1 MKKILLF
8 GLVLIILFSPSGTQG
23 PSIRALGENS
33 DLFQF
38 KNLTIQDVSSRAGLT
53 ILTSAPSG
61 SSTCIRFA
69 SVNSEIGVDVPC
81 PKPATLTYSVEI
93 DVSTKLLLRTKES
106 GRTNDFVAGDK
117 INVFGLYNQIFSQ
130 KDGAVRALVVRNL
143 SRPEQKRFVQLDE
156 VELVSSVSSTPNNL
170 VVIQRKLLPC
180 YDFGFNQDYKKPF
193 PCPQGLSSF
202 SQSTISQNIKPP
214 QALASIIEDSRKY
227 IINIVG
233 NTSILGKTRKPLG
246 LLDFSA
252 GDRLNIY
259 GLLGSDNS
267 ILEAQV
273 IRNLVKSREAPLA
286 ETYEGVIS
294 QIRSGAETIL
304 LRLRDG
310 RIVEMPNPFQPGTF
324 VSVRGILDEVKGI
337 ISNVSSLSIKGKETA
352 SDLPV
357 ISLIEPGSGTV
368 GTRVTVR
375 GSGFNQVSNDINFGN
390 ISRAV
395 RNLSSPDRKTIN
407 FVVPSTSPCPP
418 DVFCERKLL
427 GPGLYPL
434 SIVNASGTSDSSVFE
449 ITALPPFLIVTES
462 SMPQIMQ
469 NNLANIPI
477 EAQGGTDSYSW
488 RISSGALPSGLTLK
502 DAVCVSSPCK
512 APARLSGAPTSY
524 GSYTFTVTL
533 RSGDESISKEFTLVV
548 VQALNSPY

>member
-1 MKKILLF
+1 MKKIFLF
-8 GLVLIILFSPSGTQG
+8 GLVLLFLFNPVGIQR

-33 DLFQF
+33 NLFQF

-53 ILTSAPSG
+53 IFTVAPSG
-61 SSTCIRFA
+61 LSSCIRFQ
-69 SVNSEIGVDVPC
+69 SVDSETGVEVQC
-81 PKPATLTYSVEI
+81 PKSSVPTYSVEI
-93 DVSTKLLLRTKES
+93 DSNTKLLLRTREPGKTS
-106 GRTNDFVAGDK
+106 DFVSGDK

-130 KDGAVRALVVRNL
+130 KDGAVRALIIRNL
-143 SRPEQKRFVQLDE
+143 SRPELKRFVQLDE
-156 VELVSSVSSTPNNL
+156 VELVSPASSTPNNL
-170 VVIQRKLLPC
+170 VVIQRKLRPC

-202 SQSTISQNIKPP
+202 SESAISQNIKPP
-214 QALASIIEDSRKY
+214 ESLTSIIEDSRKY

-233 NTSILGKTRKPLG
+233 KTSILGKTRKSFDLSQ
-246 LLDFSA
+246 FSA

-267 ILEAQV
+267 ILEAQI
-273 IRNLVKSREAPLA
+273 IRNLVKSSEAPLA
-286 ETYEGVIS
+286 GTYEGVIY
-294 QIRSGAETIL
+294 QIRSGAETVL

-310 RIVEMPNPFQPGTF
+310 RIVEMPNPFQPGSF

-337 ISNVSSLSIKGKETA
+337 ISNVSSLSIKGKEA
-352 SDLPV
+352 AGDLPV

-368 GTRVTVR
+368 GTRVTLR
-375 GSGFNQVSNDINFGN
+375 GSGFNQTSNDINFGN
-390 ISRAV
+390 IPRAV
-395 RNLSSPDRKTIN
+395 RNLPSPDRKTLN
-407 FVVPSTSPCPP
+407 FVIPSASPCPP

-427 GPGLYPL
+427 APGLYPL

-449 ITALPPFLIVTES
+449 ITALPPFSIPTES
-462 SMPQIMQ
+462 SLPQIMQ
-469 NNLANIPI
+469 NRLADIPI
-477 EAQGGTDSYSW
+477 EAQGGTDTYSW

-502 DAVCVSSPCK
+502 DAVCLSSPCK
-512 APARLSGAPTSY
+512 APARLSGSPTSY

-533 RSGDESISKEFTLVV
+533 RSGDESVSKEFTLVV